1 MMRIMDTHFNF
12 KDKLFVQSRFFFNES
27 VDIFRKQSEIN
38 DLSQTKILKLD

>member
-1 MMRIMDTHFNF
+1 MIRIMDIHFNF
-12 KDKLFVQSRFFFNES
+12 KDKLFVRSRFFFNEN